1 MLSESYCEYY
11 MNNESFECAQ
21 MAAGSAIELTKA
33 ILDNKVQNGLA
44 LIRPPGHH
52 AMKGECNGFCIFN
65 NVAIAGKFKRMLVFF
80 LFDRSPLFYFI
91 SFLFSTFFRE
101 IVIIA
106 STKHKVLKCQSF
118 TLRTI
123 FLGLQKFFP

>member
-1 MLSESYCEYY
+1 

-33 ILDNKVQNGLA
+33 ILDSKVQNGLA

-65 NVAIAGKFKRMLVFF
+65 NIAVAGKFLKRMLFVFKIHVHRDASQCGKTRNS
-80 LFDRSPLFYFI
+80 LSPKKYFVKSTLVI
-91 SFLFSTFFRE
+91 S
-101 IVIIA
+101 
-106 STKHKVLKCQSF
+106 
-118 TLRTI
+118 
-123 FLGLQKFFP
+123 

>member
-65 NVAIAGKFKRMLVFF
+65 NVAIAGKLKYAAFFFF
-80 LFDRSPLFYFI
+80 LRHRISKDHKLRFI
-91 SFLFSTFFRE
+91 NKRIVEGFFSGSARLGQ
-101 IVIIA
+101 
-106 STKHKVLKCQSF
+106 KL
-118 TLRTI
+118 LR
-123 FLGLQKFFP
+123 P

>member
-65 NVAIAGKFKRMLVFF
+65 NIAVAGKFLKEMLF
-80 LFDRSPLFYFI
+80 
-91 SFLFSTFFRE
+91 
-101 IVIIA
+101 
-106 STKHKVLKCQSF
+106 VLRYMYVQLYMENFVTYRKEE
-118 TLRTI
+118 
-123 FLGLQKFFP
+123 LGFAP

>member
-65 NVAIAGKFKRMLVFF
+65 NVAIAGKFKRMLLFF
-80 LFDRSPLFYFI
+80 
-91 SFLFSTFFRE
+91 SFFF
-101 IVIIA
+101 
-106 STKHKVLKCQSF
+106 
-118 TLRTI
+118 
-123 FLGLQKFFP
+123 